1 MSLKR
6 VPVEKNKGYLFFQ
19 NPPLLQIS
27 TFSLEQKGCADYE
40 KSAYYESA
48 YCERAQ
54 YIFLN

>member
-27 TFSLEQKGCADYE
+27 TFSLEQKGCAYYE
-40 KSAYYESA
+40 KGAYYESA
-48 YCERAQ
+48 YYE
-54 YIFLN
+54 